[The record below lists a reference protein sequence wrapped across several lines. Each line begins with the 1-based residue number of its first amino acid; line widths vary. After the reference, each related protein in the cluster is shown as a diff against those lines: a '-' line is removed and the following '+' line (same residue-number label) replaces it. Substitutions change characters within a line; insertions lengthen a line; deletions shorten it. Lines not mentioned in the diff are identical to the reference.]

1 MQGQHSY
8 NKRSS
13 EDRLFESICSRRQR
27 VRLNRPF
34 GPENAPQAVSGMLIR
49 TSQERRESPP
59 LIPQSPE
66 LDDLPKT
73 IFGHVIAFIGM
84 ARRSVDVYWFSSE
97 HWLYIGLNRN
107 KKCKTTIF
115 KQSYPSKLSVE
126 DGTRCPLV
134 LPCSLSVWVSFNR
147 NWGCIF
153 CMACRHPTPG
163 ARLCL
168 PKW

>member
-1 MQGQHSY
+1 MFVPSDRIKYLPVKHVAYIFFFKEKWKQIYQGMQGQHSY

-97 HWLYIGLNRN
+97 H
-107 KKCKTTIF
+107 
-115 KQSYPSKLSVE
+115 
-126 DGTRCPLV
+126 
-134 LPCSLSVWVSFNR
+134 
-147 NWGCIF
+147 
-153 CMACRHPTPG
+153 
-163 ARLCL
+163 
-168 PKW
+168 